1 MKQFLHPSFFLL
13 FLLNAFPLHINA
25 QSHIKVGDMKINFV
39 DKQKR
44 KQGEWIFFDHKGNI
58 KMSCFFKDDLCNSPQ
73 VFYEN
78 KDTVFVLL
86 KTSDS
91 TDAFVLYKDQQKYY
105 GNFIKTSDSSS
116 TIEVDAETLS
126 NALVVVE
133 IKRYQKLV
141 IGPVYFFAQQKM
153 KDYISASFTG
163 SDFTFNK
170 PLQVLLTIN
179 GAGFVTKVEFP
190 AGNNNLTG
198 DEEREL
204 HWIYS
209 RMPRWQPYFYRNC
222 TKEVK
227 ILLTNNATLS
237 VM

>member
-1 MKQFLHPSFFLL
+1 
-13 FLLNAFPLHINA
+13 
-25 QSHIKVGDMKINFV
+25 MKINFV

-44 KQGEWIFFDHKGNI
+44 KQGEWIFFDQQGNI
-58 KMSCFFKDDLCNSPQ
+58 KMSCIFKDDLCTSPQ
-73 VFYEN
+73 VFYKN
-78 KDTVFVLL
+78 KDTAFVLL

-91 TDAFVLYKDQQKYY
+91 TDAFVLYKKQQKYY

-126 NALVVVE
+126 DTIVLLA
-133 IKRYQKLV
+133 IKKYQKIV
-141 IGPVYFFAQQKM
+141 ITPVYFFAQQKM
-153 KDYISASFTG
+153 KDYISASFTA

-190 AGNNNLTG
+190 ASNNNLTG

-204 HWIYS
+204 QWIYS
-209 RMPRWQPYFYRNC
+209 RMPRWQPYFYRNS

-227 ILLTNNATLS
+227 VLLANNATLS
-237 VM
+237 VMQ